1 MRLKDED
8 LKEIAKLIDEGW
20 SRYQLANKYNYPN
33 GAMYKQLGFKT
44 LEKGLSYNNSRI
56 YILGGKTYKNF
67 INNFV
72 NN

>member
-33 GAMYKQLGFKT
+33 GAMYKQ
-44 LEKGLSYNNSRI
+44 S
-56 YILGGKTYKNF
+56 
-67 INNFV
+67 
-72 NN
+72 

>member
-20 SRYQLANKYNYPN
+20 SCYQLANKYNYPN

-44 LEKGLSYNNSRI
+44 LEKPDFRI
-56 YILGGKTYKNF
+56 NPKNKVLQ
-67 INNFV
+67 INQMRH
-72 NN
+72 